1 MKSIRK
7 LCMSAALSGALLCT
21 SAAWATLP
29 VADPLNS
36 PMWEYM
42 AQQYFADE
50 SVAFSDDVSVISA
63 GHAEDSMNVPIMI
76 DASKLDGEIQEIL
89 VFADLNPIT
98 TVLRFYPNSMEPKIG
113 FRVKLQQGTP
123 IRAAVKTTDGRWHVG
138 GTWVDAAGGGC
149 TAPSIGSSNVDWA
162 SRLGETS
169 GRFFAN
175 HIDEGR
181 MRFRIMHPMDTGLAD
196 GIPAFYIDQIKVA
209 DASGKEVGVITPFEP
224 VAENPV
230 FTVNSPGDGPLT
242 LSGRDNNGNR
252 FKAEIAR

>member
-1 MKSIRK
+1 MNIIKK
-7 LCMSAALSGALLCT
+7 LCLSAVIPVGLLCASGAG
-21 SAAWATLP
+21 ATLP
-29 VADPLNS
+29 VKDPLNS

-50 SVAFSDDVSVISA
+50 SVAFSDDVSVVSA
-63 GHAEDSMNVPIMI
+63 GHAEDSMNVPIMV
-76 DASKLDGEIQEIL
+76 DASKLDDVQEIL

-98 TVLRFYPNSMEPKIG
+98 TVLRFYPNSMQPKIG
-113 FRVKLQQGTP
+113 FRVKVQQGTP

-138 GTWVDAAGGGC
+138 GTWINAAGGGC
-149 TAPSIGSSNVDWA
+149 TAPSVGSGNADWA

-175 HIDEGR
+175 HQDEGR
-181 MRFRIMHPMDTGLAD
+181 MRFRVMHPMDTGLAD
-196 GIPAFYIDQIKVA
+196 GIPAFYLENIKVS
-209 DASGKEVGVITPFEP
+209 DAEGNEVGVIMPFEP

-230 FTVNSPGDGPLT
+230 FTVNTPGEGPVTLT
-242 LSGRDNNGNR
+242 GRDNNGNS